1 MFYISYYT
9 THDDV
14 RASSPAANAKTLSIS
29 KALAANGIRVTI
41 LSTCTVAKSGKGFV
55 KGRRFSVDENVNCK
69 QIPFFITGFG
79 PFRRIQYIL
88 ANIYLFFVLVFCTK
102 KDENVLFYHAVERA
116 SVVALAQ
123 KIRRFRLILEV
134 EEIYANASKLSPR
147 EIEAEKRD
155 IACADAFIFPT
166 VMLNGVVNTSGK
178 PYAIIHGTY
187 EVTAEYPDNS
197 FNDDKI
203 HVVYAGTLSRLK
215 GGAYAAAEAALF
227 LDSGYHIHILGFGS
241 DADVSS
247 ISDTIKRVSVKTDCS
262 VTYDGCF
269 AGEKYERFI
278 QNCHIGL
285 STQNP
290 QADFN
295 DTSFP
300 SKIFTYMSNGL
311 QVVSADIPVVRTSA
325 VNDYI
330 NYYSEQTPEGIANA
344 IKSVPAT
351 PSFDPRQVIDKL
363 NTDFKNDIKTVIQ
376 EKT

>member
-9 THDDV
+9 TPDDV

-29 KALAANGIRVTI
+29 KALVANGINVTI

-55 KGRRFSVDENVNCK
+55 KGRKFPVDKNVNCK
-69 QIPFFITGFG
+69 QIPFFITRFG
-79 PFRRIQYIL
+79 PLCRIQYIL
-88 ANIYLFFVLVFCTK
+88 ANIYLFLVLVFCTK
-102 KDENVLFYHAVERA
+102 KNENVLFYHAVERA

-123 KIRRFRLILEV
+123 KIRRFRLVLEV
-134 EEIYANASKLSPR
+134 EEIYANASKLSSR
-147 EIEAEKRD
+147 EIKAEKRD
-155 IACADAFIFPT
+155 IACASAFIFPT
-166 VMLNGVVNTSGK
+166 VMLNDVVNSSGK
-178 PYAIIHGTY
+178 PYAVIHGTY
-187 EVTAEYPDNS
+187 EATAEYPDNS
-197 FNDDKI
+197 FGDEKI

-215 GGAYAAAEAALF
+215 GGAYAAAEAAQF
-227 LDSGYHIHILGFGS
+227 LDSGYHIHILGFGN

-247 ISDTIKRVSVKTDCS
+247 INDTIKRVSVKTGCS
-262 VTYDGCF
+262 VTYDGCL
-269 AGEKYERFI
+269 AGEEYERFI
-278 QNCHIGL
+278 QKCHIGL

-311 QVVSADIPVVRTSA
+311 QVVSADIPVVKTSA
-325 VNDYI
+325 VNDYM
-330 NYYSEQTPEGIANA
+330 NYYSEQTPEGIAAA

-363 NTDFKNDIKTVIQ
+363 NADFKIDIKTVIQ
-376 EKT
+376 EKI

>member
-1 MFYISYYT
+1 MFYVSYYT
-9 THDDV
+9 TPDDV

-55 KGRRFSVDENVNCK
+55 KGRRFSVDENVDCK
-69 QIPFFITGFG
+69 QIPFFITSFG

-88 ANIYLFFVLVFCTK
+88 ANIYLFLVLVFCTK
-102 KDENVLFYHAVERA
+102 KNENVLFYHAVERA

-123 KIRRFRLILEV
+123 KIRRFRLVLEV

-166 VMLNGVVNTSGK
+166 VMLNDVVNTSDK

-187 EVTAEYPDNS
+187 DVTAEYPDNS
-197 FNDDKI
+197 FKDDKI
-203 HVVYAGTLSRLK
+203 HVVYAGTLSHLK

-247 ISDTIKRVSVKTDCS
+247 INDTIKRVSVKTDCS
-262 VTYDGCF
+262 VTYDGCL

-278 QNCHIGL
+278 QKCHIGL

-311 QVVSADIPVVRTSA
+311 RVVSADIPVVRTSA
-325 VNDYI
+325 VNDYM
-330 NYYSEQTPEGIANA
+330 NYYSEQTPEGIADA

-351 PSFDPRQVIDKL
+351 SLFDPRQVIDKL
-363 NTDFKNDIKTVIQ
+363 NADFKNDIKTVIQ
-376 EKT
+376 EKI

>member
-9 THDDV
+9 TPDDV
-14 RASSPAANAKTLSIS
+14 RASSPAANAKTLSVS
-29 KALAANGIRVTI
+29 KALAANGIKVTI

-55 KGRRFSVDENVNCK
+55 KGRRFSVDENVDCK

-88 ANIYLFFVLVFCTK
+88 ANIYLFLVLVLCTK
-102 KDENVLFYHAVERA
+102 KNENVIFYHAVERA

-123 KIRRFRLILEV
+123 KIRGFRLVLEV

-147 EIEAEKRD
+147 EIKAEKRD
-155 IACADAFIFPT
+155 IACAEAFIFPT
-166 VMLNGVVNTSGK
+166 VLLNDVVNTSGK

-187 EVTAEYPDNS
+187 EAVEEYPQNS
-197 FNDDKI
+197 FDDDKL

-227 LDSGYHIHILGFGS
+227 LDSGYHIHILGFGNDGDIAEINATVKSVS
-241 DADVSS
+241 DKTSCTVS
-247 ISDTIKRVSVKTDCS
+247 
-262 VTYDGCF
+262 YDGCL
-269 AGEKYERFI
+269 AGEEYERFM
-278 QNCHIGL
+278 QRCHIGL

-325 VNDYI
+325 VNDYM
-330 NYYSEQTPEGIANA
+330 NYYSEQTPEGIANS
-344 IKSVPAT
+344 IKAVPAT
-351 PSFDPRQVIDKL
+351 PSFDPRQVIEKL
-363 NTDFKNDIKTVIQ
+363 NADFKNDIKTVIQ
-376 EKT
+376 EKK